1 MIDYEEHILSCLE
14 KAERGESKLNDSDES
29 PLITNNKIN
38 GLIGIKTQHFYN
50 NLLSIDNTRYL
61 EIGCWQGC
69 STFSA
74 AYKNNCNISVIDN
87 WSEFGGKKEFQN
99 NLELYRGNNTI
110 DVYDEDSFLMDVTKL
125 PKFNIYMYDGDH
137 SIVSQY
143 SALTYYI
150 HNLDDYFIYVV
161 DDWNWRDVRTGTFL
175 AIQDLKL
182 KTLFSKEIRL
192 TDDNTHTPHD
202 IAYNDWWN
210 GIGIFV
216 LSKV

>member
-1 MIDYEEHILSCLE
+1 M
-14 KAERGESKLNDSDES
+14 
-29 PLITNNKIN
+29 
-38 GLIGIKTQHFYN
+38 
-50 NLLSIDNTRYL
+50 
-61 EIGCWQGC
+61 
-69 STFSA
+69 
-74 AYKNNCNISVIDN
+74 V
-87 WSEFGGKKEFQN
+87 EFGGKKEFQN

-192 TDDNTHTPHD
+192 TDDNTHTPND
-202 IAYNDWWN
+202 IAYNNWWN